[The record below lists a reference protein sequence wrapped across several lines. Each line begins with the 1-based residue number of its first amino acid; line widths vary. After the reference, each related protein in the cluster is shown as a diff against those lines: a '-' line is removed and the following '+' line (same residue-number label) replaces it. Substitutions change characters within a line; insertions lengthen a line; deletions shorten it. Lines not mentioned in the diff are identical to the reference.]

1 MPADAGHR
9 GASLICHPILIIM
22 DCLYAWFRS
31 EDVNTLPC
39 RQYYYSY
46 LVSDATNIQTETEEF
61 YLFLTSTRPRHH
73 EASNRA
79 ETDKS

>member
-1 MPADAGHR
+1 MQAAYKRSRAHVPADAGHR

-39 RQYYYSY
+39 RQYYHSY

-61 YLFLTSTRPRHH
+61 YLFLT
-73 EASNRA
+73 
-79 ETDKS
+79 